1 MLIYNGTVSPIHQE
15 VESSCLSSSGIW
27 AGYTAPLWLPRLV
40 ETEPV
45 SLRTLA
51 LDETTHPLKKS
62 NYPETTMLEG
72 PVPAYPVSQPSPPSC
87 QTQWNHLEEDPV
99 LPDAPVT
106 RHSSHPW
113 LWPHTSG
120 SRDKPLGPLWIPE
133 AQKTWAQWNNCYFT
147 LLTFA
152 VVCFPA
158 LTVPLT
164 ENLVTYKNPW
174 SLPKYVG
181 ITFATLQVYC
191 DIGNTQRVWPI
202 QGVTER

>member
-1 MLIYNGTVSPIHQE
+1 MS
-15 VESSCLSSSGIW
+15 
-27 AGYTAPLWLPRLV
+27 
-40 ETEPV
+40 
-45 SLRTLA
+45 
-51 LDETTHPLKKS
+51 
-62 NYPETTMLEG
+62 TM
-72 PVPAYPVSQPSPPSC
+72 
-87 QTQWNHLEEDPV
+87 
-99 LPDAPVT
+99 
-106 RHSSHPW
+106 
-113 LWPHTSG
+113 
-120 SRDKPLGPLWIPE
+120 K
-133 AQKTWAQWNNCYFT
+133 CYFT

-158 LTVPLT
+158 LTAPLT